1 MQCISL
7 FFNLFFTI
15 NCNAALLFLAHRAW
29 SNLCWHFY
37 SSSGNAI
44 FPCYWTFNISYC
56 WTFYAYSQVEKLI
69 KAETAYVKALH
80 DIQKLRLKDD
90 CFTKNQGISNIQI
103 TLINFVSS
111 LESQHAEMIHN
122 LKEDILPDFK
132 ENRQIQKTYM
142 NHYVSQIVDA
152 WPLAWNSQ
160 PANSNGICHEKW
172 VRSRN
177 RWV

>member
-1 MQCISL
+1 M
-7 FFNLFFTI
+7 
-15 NCNAALLFLAHRAW
+15 
-29 SNLCWHFY
+29 
-37 SSSGNAI
+37 
-44 FPCYWTFNISYC
+44 
-56 WTFYAYSQVEKLI
+56 
-69 KAETAYVKALH
+69 KALH

-142 NHYVSQIVDA
+142 NHYVSQL
-152 WPLAWNSQ
+152 PT
-160 PANSNGICHEKW
+160 
-172 VRSRN
+172 RN
-177 RWV
+177 F

>member
-1 MQCISL
+1 M
-7 FFNLFFTI
+7 
-15 NCNAALLFLAHRAW
+15 
-29 SNLCWHFY
+29 
-37 SSSGNAI
+37 
-44 FPCYWTFNISYC
+44 
-56 WTFYAYSQVEKLI
+56 
-69 KAETAYVKALH
+69 KALH

-142 NHYVSQIVDA
+142 NHYVSQIGTECIYCM
-152 WPLAWNSQ
+152 
-160 PANSNGICHEKW
+160 GIFAGGT
-172 VRSRN
+172 
-177 RWV
+177 